1 MTDKQG
7 RPTKYKPEYDEQAAK
22 LCQLGATDK
31 QLAGFFKVSES
42 TLNLWKLEHPSFSE
56 SLKLGKSV
64 PDENVKRSL
73 YDRAMGY
80 TCLETKLNVV
90 NGEIVETV
98 VEKHYPP
105 DPTSMIFYLKNRC
118 RDEFT
123 DKVESSSG
131 DDIASALKALAG
143 KLPD

>member
-123 DKVESSSG
+123 DKVENSNG

>member
-56 SLKLGKSV
+56 SLKLCKSV
-64 PDENVKRSL
+64 PDEYVKRSL

>member
-7 RPTKYKPEYDEQAAK
+7 RPTKYKSEYDEQAAK

-31 QLAGFFKVSES
+31 QLANFFKVSES
-42 TLNLWKLEHPSFSE
+42 TLNLWKLEHTSFSE
-56 SLKLGKSV
+56 SLKLGKGV

>member
-143 KLPD
+143 KLHD